1 MLGLLFSRI
10 VHNGTLTLVHH
21 DGRKE
26 VFGSG
31 TPRATL
37 ILHDSHVE
45 WDIIKNPE
53 LVFGEAY
60 MDGRLTAEGGDLTDA
75 LDILMSNME
84 QAKTPAL
91 LRALRRLRMLAK
103 PFRQIN
109 KARRAKQNVAHHYD
123 LSGALYDLFL
133 DSDKQY
139 SCAYYANPGES
150 LEDAQAAKKRH
161 IVAKL
166 HLDREGLSV
175 LDIGSGWGGLALDL
189 ARDRGASVVGVTLSE
204 EQIAIAN
211 DRAEKA
217 GLSDRVRFSLTDYRA
232 LTGQFDRIVS
242 VGMFEHV
249 GVPNYAAFFA
259 KANALLKD
267 DGAMLLHTIGR
278 LDGPGASNPWITKYI
293 FPGGYTPALSEMIPA
308 IERSGLYVA
317 DVETLRL
324 HYAETLKAWRAR
336 FRARW
341 DEAAR
346 IYDERF
352 CRMWDFYLTCMEVAF
367 RRQHLCV
374 YQIQL
379 AKRVEALPVIRDYMV
394 DDERAMATQ
403 EAGEMRQAA
412 E

>member
-1 MLGLLFSRI
+1 MLGLLLSRI
-10 VHNGTLTLVHH
+10 VRRGTLTLVHCN
-21 DGRKE
+21 GKKE
-26 VFGSG
+26 VFGTG
-31 TPRATL
+31 EPRAT
-37 ILHDSHVE
+37 IYLHDRRAAF
-45 WDIIKNPE
+45 DILGNPE
-53 LVFGEAY
+53 LAFGEAY
-60 MDGRLTAEGGDLTDA
+60 MDGRLTAEGGDLYDT
-75 LDILMSNME
+75 LDILMMNME
-84 QAKTPAL
+84 QVKTPLL
-91 LRALRRLRMLAK
+91 LRVIRRLRVAFK
-103 PFRQIN
+103 RFGQWNSAGR
-109 KARRAKQNVAHHYD
+109 ARKNVAHHYD

-139 SCAYYANPGES
+139 SCAYFSHPGES
-150 LEDAQAAKKRH
+150 LEEAQAAKKRH

-166 HLDREGLSV
+166 NLDRPGLSV

-189 ARDRGASVVGVTLSE
+189 ARDHGANVTGVTLSG
-204 EQIAIAN
+204 EQIAVAR
-211 DRAEKA
+211 DRAAKA
-217 GLSDRVRFSLTDYRA
+217 GLAGRAVFSLTDYRA
-232 LTGQFDRIVS
+232 LAGTFDRIVS

-259 KANALLKD
+259 RANTLLA
-267 DGAMLLHTIGR
+267 DGGVMLLHTIGR
-278 LDGPGASNPWITKYI
+278 LDGPGASNPWIAKYI

-308 IERSGLYVA
+308 IERSGLHVA

-379 AKRVEALPVIRDYMV
+379 AKRIDALPTIRDYMV
-394 DDERAMATQ
+394 DAERAMAKATPT
-403 EAGEMRQAA
+403 AQAA